1 MNSLAELRAQPA
13 EAILKNGRGT
23 GPVVDGWLIPED
35 VGTVFAE
42 ANASAL
48 RDFRDQMA
56 WVMRNWARLETNTG
70 RSKAYVYYFTHQP
83 PGAKAGG
90 RGRGATHTAEIPYVF
105 ENQGNRPWADV
116 DRQISNLMSSYGVN
130 FAATGDPNAK
140 GLPKWPAFETR
151 TRWCSAIAPPPGP
164 DSMRPR
170 SRFIRRFTTS
180 SGRRYAEAGISNG
193 SSALPP

>member
-116 DRQISNLMSSYGVN
+116 DRQISNLMSSYWVN

-140 GLPKWPAFETR
+140 GLPKGPAFEER
-151 TRWCSAIAPPPGP
+151 KNPNPMVFGDSAAPGP
-164 DSMRPR
+164 GLNAAQIAFYQKVYDKQR
-170 SRFIRRFTTS
+170 
-180 SGRRYAEAGISNG
+180 EA
-193 SSALPP
+193 LR